1 MEDIAQRL
9 NMPRADDEVTVPR
22 ASSISRRASKD
33 ELTGP
38 TPLITAVEA
47 GNLGAVEAL
56 IDAGARVDE
65 QIMMGFA
72 ALHIAAS
79 LPNRQEICA
88 VLCAAN
94 ANLNIAAEEGVTPLM
109 AAAQHGHA
117 ETLRVLLDAG
127 ADPDHPGEEACT
139 PLHVRALDALNPQ
152 PTKTFS
158 RSF

>member
-65 QIMMGFA
+65 WLQRREGPGPLGRQGGA
-72 ALHIAAS
+72 ESWQVRWVEGDDRDVDDVALTIASTTAS
-79 LPNRQEICA
+79 ER
-88 VLCAAN
+88 
-94 ANLNIAAEEGVTPLM
+94 EGGT
-109 AAAQHGHA
+109 QHDDTTG
-117 ETLRVLLDAG
+117 G
-127 ADPDHPGEEACT
+127 G
-139 PLHVRALDALNPQ
+139 
-152 PTKTFS
+152 
-158 RSF
+158 